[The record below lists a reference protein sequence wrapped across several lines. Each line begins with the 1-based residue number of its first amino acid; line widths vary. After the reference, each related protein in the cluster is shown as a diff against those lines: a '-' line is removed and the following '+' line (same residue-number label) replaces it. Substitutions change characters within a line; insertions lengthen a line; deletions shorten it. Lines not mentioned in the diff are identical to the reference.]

1 MNPFPKNFFL
11 FTQNVN
17 PRSRGGPKKI
27 ILFIYSKPH
36 DLRLFEGQIRCPRTL
51 LISAPKEQFIRCHDF
66 THQRSQNDYF
76 LQKLT

>member
-1 MNPFPKNFFL
+1 VVVPDEFLPEKKLFYL

-36 DLRLFEGQIRCPRTL
+36 DLRLFEGQIRRSHTL
-51 LISAPKEQFIRCHDF
+51 LIIRAPKGDLPRIG
-66 THQRSQNDYF
+66 TH
-76 LQKLT
+76 L